1 MSNNDIRN
9 MLLPFIRKAPVAQEA
24 DETGR
29 KRKKK
34 KKKHGDES
42 SDEDQEPAPPIS
54 LDKLDPGQD
63 DASGG
68 LHPSAMRRPSAPPLV
83 ADEIDAPHIASLV
96 EQFHGTWRRDRIC
109 VKASGFEQASPH
121 PTPRIDE
128 VYAFYA
134 SLDLR

>member
-1 MSNNDIRN
+1 M
-9 MLLPFIRKAPVAQEA
+9 
-24 DETGR
+24 
-29 KRKKK
+29 
-34 KKKHGDES
+34 
-42 SDEDQEPAPPIS
+42 EPAVEDEGVTSTPSPS
-54 LDKLDPGQD
+54 AKSGVSSFAAD

-121 PTPRIDE
+121 PTPRLDE

>member
-1 MSNNDIRN
+1 M
-9 MLLPFIRKAPVAQEA
+9 
-24 DETGR
+24 
-29 KRKKK
+29 
-34 KKKHGDES
+34 
-42 SDEDQEPAPPIS
+42 EPAVEDEGVTSTPSPS
-54 LDKLDPGQD
+54 AKSGVSSFAAA

-121 PTPRIDE
+121 PTPAYR
-128 VYAFYA
+128 
-134 SLDLR
+134 